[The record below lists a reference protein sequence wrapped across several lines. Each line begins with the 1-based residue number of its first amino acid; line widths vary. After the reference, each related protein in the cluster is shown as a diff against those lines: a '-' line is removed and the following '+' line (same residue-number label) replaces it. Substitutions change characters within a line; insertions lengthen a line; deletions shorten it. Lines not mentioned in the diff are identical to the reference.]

1 MKGAGEYGSIDCLDR
16 LHCSRY
22 RSVFLDPEGV
32 ERQNVRDCL
41 EQSSRQYGI
50 GNQHHVYLTDVIQ
63 VEVHPSYGDGTATR
77 FVKYQLQGSSEIQST
92 TCRW

>member
-1 MKGAGEYGSIDCLDR
+1 MGRLIVWIGCIAAGIGLYFWIA
-16 LHCSRY
+16 
-22 RSVFLDPEGV
+22 EGV

-63 VEVHPSYGDGTATR
+63 VEVHRSYGDGTATR
-77 FVKYQLQGSSEIQST
+77 FAKYQLQGSSEIQST

>member
-1 MKGAGEYGSIDCLDR
+1 MGLLMKWAIVGAAVVGIGFWIA
-16 LHCSRY
+16 
-22 RSVFLDPEGV
+22 EGV

-50 GNQHHVYLTDVIQ
+50 KRNHSVYLTDVID
-63 VEVHPSYGDGTATR
+63 VEVYQSYGDGTATR
-77 FVKYQLQGSSEIQST
+77 FVKYLIQGSPDLQST

>member
-1 MKGAGEYGSIDCLDR
+1 MGRLIGWAACIAAGVGLYYWIA
-16 LHCSRY
+16 
-22 RSVFLDPEGV
+22 EGV

-50 GNQHHVYLTDVIQ
+50 KRNHSNYLTDV
-63 VEVHPSYGDGTATR
+63 VEVEVYQSYGDGTATR
-77 FVKYQLQGSSEIQST
+77 FVKYLIQGSGDLQST